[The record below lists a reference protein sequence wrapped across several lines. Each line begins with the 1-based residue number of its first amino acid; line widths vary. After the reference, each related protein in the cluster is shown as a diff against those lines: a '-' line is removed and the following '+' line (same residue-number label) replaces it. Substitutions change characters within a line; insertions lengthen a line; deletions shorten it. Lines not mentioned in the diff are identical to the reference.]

1 MEVLAWN
8 DMLKPRVKRSRSIIE
23 REEGNTEQ
31 YNNSNNQLVIYRNS
45 FKNSSLCYA
54 WNAYF
59 DKNKVKKNIMV
70 CCDLNKMCNEIL
82 KGIENNSLTIKT
94 FSFLFIGVCNIYKK
108 KVHFIGQDYD
118 LLKRKILSLYKN
130 KDQDVDELGNSKD
143 LKRRKVGKNDNGDD
157 TSGNKRRL
165 SKTPLN
171 IKRGSI
177 GLNEVIPSIIDD
189 FTGRKSRFSLAADE
203 ISIAGTEPNNGY
215 YLNDSEM
222 NNQML
227 MDISGINDFN
237 FDNDN
242 NTTTNNMNNNY
253 HDLEKALEGSFI
265 SRHST
270 PINNLDGLNL
280 NRSLSESFNHMDKL
294 NAENP
299 IFNNMIPKNMFSNL
313 DASLNEKS
321 MGGNFNNLEFNSVN
335 KSDGFNSMSFYNNA
349 VNGDKTNNLNLSN
362 DYMNGIGGNPYI
374 RTDNT
379 NMFNNM
385 NDRSGINN
393 FNGGMSASKEFQDIP
408 YNNNFMGTF
417 QNMHSPMNNRNDM
430 YNFNPFIR
438 MNSMS
443 NNNFDG
449 RNNLNNF
456 SQRINNQ
463 FGDIDAM
470 SNVMVGSMFSPRKQ
484 KATPQKANYLNRLN
498 FEAYQN
504 FDYFDQKDDD
514 VFIKKLN
521 NLLGLDESEGE
532 EEKAKKGEESLAIPE
547 EGKEKGDSSDKDDF
561 DMDISDDEK
570 DKNKNNE
577 LALQG
582 KDSNNNKLDVS
593 MSNKS
598 DNMQASKKRKL
609 EKQIVDKNYM
619 IKESVMRGVLKNES
633 VNYKKFL
640 IDTINNEINEQIQR
654 EHRGFQNF
662 CLQSNT
668 DKIKPIYKMEINFGY
683 ESLDYE
689 EKKNVLE
696 NYLSYSANDA
706 KYLYENKNILDNF
719 NIRKCLDNIDG
730 NAISNEN
737 DSALSSNFLSFENNE
752 ELMKNNSLNIEEVRE
767 QFNGFPLDR
776 DHVIP
781 SEFKNKFSIDLSMT
795 QNDPIDLN
803 LNDLNFKDD
812 MESRIHM
819 DSQISKSLVL
829 YGDDG
834 SVSKVDD
841 AQNIHNLNEKLNW
854 EFNSSSLDL
863 PGNSNSDFINIFSKD
878 NESIIL
884 DDKSIDFDINL
895 KQDFDLIAKDLLE
908 VYKKLSK
915 KINYIFFDLIT
926 KNDKSKEEISILFYI
941 TLHLANLGYIQV
953 IQKPILPE
961 HLNSYEEN
969 FSRPILIQ
977 LVDQKEN

>member
-8 DMLKPRVKRSRSIIE
+8 DMLKPRVKRSRSIME

-45 FKNSSLCYA
+45 FKNSSLSYA

-70 CCDLNKMCNEIL
+70 CCDLNKICNEIL

-108 KVHFIGQDYD
+108 KVHFVGQDYD

-157 TSGNKRRL
+157 SSGNKRRL

-177 GLNEVIPSIIDD
+177 GLNEAIPSIIDD

-242 NTTTNNMNNNY
+242 TTNNNNMNNNY

-299 IFNNMIPKNMFSNL
+299 ILNNMIPKNMFSNL

-349 VNGDKTNNLNLSN
+349 VNGDNVNNLNLSN

-385 NDRSGINN
+385 KDRSGINN
-393 FNGGMSASKEFQDIP
+393 LNGGMSASKEFQDIP
-408 YNNNFMGTF
+408 YNNNFTGTF

-430 YNFNPFIR
+430 YNFNPYIR
-438 MNSMS
+438 MNSMN

-521 NLLGLDESEGE
+521 SLLGLDESEGE
-532 EEKAKKGEESLAIPE
+532 EEKGKKGEESLAIPE

-577 LALQG
+577 LALEG
-582 KDSNNNKLDVS
+582 KDPNNNKLDVS
-593 MSNKS
+593 TSNKS
-598 DNMQASKKRKL
+598 DTMQGSKKRKL

-619 IKESVMRGVLKNES
+619 IKESVMRGILKNES

-654 EHRGFQNF
+654 EHREFQNF
-662 CLQSNT
+662 CLQSNN

-696 NYLSYSANDA
+696 NYLSYSVNDA
-706 KYLYENKNILDNF
+706 TYLYENKNILDNF

-730 NAISNEN
+730 NVISNEN

-752 ELMKNNSLNIEEVRE
+752 EIMKNNSLNIEEVRE

-781 SEFKNKFSIDLSMT
+781 SEFKSKFSIDLSMT

-863 PGNSNSDFINIFSKD
+863 AGNSNSEFINIFSKD
-878 NESIIL
+878 NESVIL
-884 DDKSIDFDINL
+884 EDKSIDFDINL